1 MRTTGI
7 RMTPD
12 VQVTV
17 RGDLPPALAERAGR
31 KVKRL
36 FGLAHRPVLAA
47 SVRLSRHGNPAVD
60 QPVVAQANLD
70 VSGRR
75 LRAQVAAPT
84 AEEAIYLLE
93 AKLRCQLERSA
104 LHWQSRRGRPGAEP
118 GEWRHDSPP
127 GPPMSWFP
135 IPEDEREIVR
145 RKSYSLARS
154 TVDDAFFEMH
164 LLDYDFHLFTESGTG
179 QDSVLYHAG
188 PTLHRLAQSTPPG
201 PHRLSPFRLAVTVSR
216 QSAPVLTT
224 AEAVDRL
231 GLLGSPFLFFVDAGS
246 SRGSLLYHRYDGH
259 YGLIAPDVQ
268 LTGTT
273 R

>member
-1 MRTTGI
+1 MTGI
-7 RMTPD
+7 KVTPD

-17 RGDLPPALAERAGR
+17 RGDLPPVLAERAGR

-47 SVRLSRHGNPAVD
+47 SVRLSEYGNP
-60 QPVVAQANLD
+60 PVVAQANLD

-84 AEEAIYLLE
+84 AEEAIDRLD
-93 AKLRCQLERSA
+93 AKLRRQLERSVLRWEA
-104 LHWQSRRGRPGAEP
+104 RRGRRPGVDP
-118 GEWRHDSPP
+118 DEWRHDLPAGETVP
-127 GPPMSWFP
+127 W
-135 IPEDEREIVR
+135 PEGVREIVR
-145 RKSYSLARS
+145 HKSCSLARS

-201 PHRLSPFRLAVTVSR
+201 PHRLSPFTLAVTVSG
-216 QSAPVLTT
+216 QPAPVLTT
-224 AEAVDRL
+224 EDAVDRL
-231 GLLGSPFLFFVDAGS
+231 GLLGLPFLFFLDLERA
-246 SRGSLLYHRYDGH
+246 RGNVLYRRYDGR
-259 YGLIAPDVQ
+259 YGLITPAA
-268 LTGTT
+268 
-273 R
+273 